1 MFCTNCGS
9 PLQDT
14 SNFCTSCG
22 AQAKR
27 PAPARAYTVPVA
39 QPAPPAQAAP
49 PSPSAPTPAP
59 RPSPPPVRS
68 AGPRTKCAWCGAEV
82 NAGQLSCPS
91 CGATLDVP
99 PLTTESGWAELPGR
113 KDMAKLQFGD
123 SFCQIEGQYVPV
135 ADVDLAAGDSIYFT
149 HHVLLWKDPQINIT
163 TMSLAGGWKRVFA
176 GMPLI
181 MTQAQ
186 GPGHVAFSR
195 DAPGEMIALPI
206 QPGQSVDV
214 REHLFML
221 ATGNVAYDWF
231 QTNIWYTTQD
241 GDDKETHYPVGMF
254 MDRFSAPQSPG
265 LLLLHASGNVFVRQL
280 APNQTILVKP
290 TALIFKDPSVQMQLH
305 FEHPR
310 SGFNLWGRWSNRY
323 FWLRLWGPG
332 RVAVQSAFEHMHGEG
347 QYLANCSPATEV
359 RW

>member
-9 PLQDT
+9 QLNDAA
-14 SNFCTSCG
+14 NFCTSCG

-27 PAPARAYTVPVA
+27 PAPA
-39 QPAPPAQAAP
+39 PAPVQAAP
-49 PSPSAPTPAP
+49 PPPLQSKPAP
-59 RPSPPPVRS
+59 PVVHP
-68 AGPRTKCAWCGAEV
+68 AGPQTRCPWCASDVA
-82 NAGQLSCPS
+82 AAQMSCPR
-91 CGATLDVP
+91 CGATLDAP
-99 PLTTESGWAELPGR
+99 ALTTESGWAQLPGR
-113 KDMAKLQFGD
+113 RDMAKLQFGD

-135 ADVDLAAGDSIYFT
+135 ADVNLAAQDSIYFT

-163 TMSLAGGWKRVFA
+163 TMSLAGGWKRMFA

-206 QPGQSVDV
+206 QPGESVDV

-221 ATGNVAYDWF
+221 ATSNVAYDWF
-231 QTNIWYTTQD
+231 QTNIWYTTQQ
-241 GDDKETHYPVGMF
+241 GDDNETHYPVGMF

-265 LLLLHASGNVFVRQL
+265 LLLLHASGNVFVREL
-280 APNQTILVKP
+280 APGQTSLVKP

-310 SGFNLWGRWSNRY
+310 TGFNMWGRWSNRY
-323 FWLRLWGPG
+323 FWLRLFGPG
-332 RVAVQSAFEHMHGEG
+332 RVAVQSSFEHMHGEG
-347 QYLANCSPATEV
+347 QYLSNCSPATEQ